1 MAVSSCSLSWIS
13 PHKLNLPH
21 SNYLPRNT
29 ATSSSNKTVFCALET
44 TPTGE
49 SHCQRRPLLLGIGAL
64 TANLQATNL
73 LFAQE
78 IPNRYRAFV
87 DYEDGYSYVYP
98 NDWKEFDFRA
108 HDSAFRDKN
117 VQLQNVRVRFIPTEK
132 KDIRD
137 LGPIEEVVSFLVKH
151 RYAAPNQIPTIND
164 MQERTI
170 DGKIY
175 YTFEYILTSPNYSSG
190 SFATIA
196 IGNGR
201 YYTLIVGANERRWKR
216 VRDQL
221 KVVADSFRLLDI

>member
-1 MAVSSCSLSWIS
+1 MVVSSCSFSCTSLYLS
-13 PHKLNLPH
+13 HKLNLPR
-21 SNYLPRNT
+21 SNYLHQNN
-29 ATSSSNKTVFCALET
+29 ATSSPNTVFCAMET
-44 TPTGE
+44 PASGE

-64 TANLQATNL
+64 TASLHPANSL
-73 LFAQE
+73 LAQD
-78 IPNRYRAFV
+78 RYRAFV

-98 NDWKEFDFRA
+98 IDWKEFDFRA
-108 HDSAFRDKN
+108 HDSAFKDRIL
-117 VQLQNVRVRFIPTEK
+117 QLQNVRVRFIPTEK

-137 LGPIEEVVSFLVKH
+137 LGPLEEVVSYVVRH
-151 RYAAPNQIPTIND
+151 RYAAPNQIPTIYE

-170 DGKIY
+170 DGKHY
-175 YTFEYILTSPNYSSG
+175 YTFEYVLTSRNYSSA

-216 VRDQL
+216 FRDQL